1 MCEPRS
7 RRGERSDRR
16 WGRPTLKGLIMA
28 DGMFR
33 LAIIGAGGI
42 AGAHAGAVKA
52 SPDRLT
58 ISAVVD
64 LNAESADKLAKD
76 FSAKTFASAAELF
89 AANKAQRII
98 DGVVI
103 CTPPSARIP
112 LVELALKHGVPV
124 LSEKPL
130 AHTLADAKKLASLSR
145 KFKKT
150 PAFVGFC
157 HRFVP
162 AVHDILRMTR
172 EGKIGSGVRWE
183 NAFACDLPGHETKW
197 FSEPKKSGGGA
208 YLDMGSHSIDLFH
221 FMCGPSKTLGAVF
234 TNKWKGRTETAGT
247 VLVKSVKAS
256 KSSPMKPG
264 VAGSIY
270 AGWAETCRFTLA
282 LVGDKGMFFYD
293 YEKPSELV
301 FKDLGG
307 KAEVIPCEPHDV
319 RFSRQLV
326 AFADAVQSKAKTPL
340 ATFDDGVAA
349 AASFDAAMKLAKK

>member
-1 MCEPRS
+1 
-7 RRGERSDRR
+7 
-16 WGRPTLKGLIMA
+16 MA
-28 DGMFR
+28 DGIFR

-42 AGAHAGAVKA
+42 AGAHAGAIKA
-52 SPDRLT
+52 SPERLAL
-58 ISAVVD
+58 SAVVD
-64 LNAESADKLAKD
+64 LNADAAAKLAQD
-76 FSAKTFASAAELF
+76 VNAKTFASAAELF
-89 AANKAQRII
+89 KANKAERFI
-98 DGVVI
+98 DGVII

-145 KFKKT
+145 KYKKT
-150 PAFVGFC
+150 PAFVGYC

-162 AVHDILRMTR
+162 AVHDMLRHTAG
-172 EGKIGSGVRWE
+172 GKIGTPVRWE

-221 FMCGPSKTLGAVF
+221 FMAGPSKTLGAVF

-256 KSSPMKPG
+256 KASGIKPG

-307 KAEVIPCEPHDV
+307 KAEVIPCEAHDV
-319 RFSRQLV
+319 RFNKQLV
-326 AFADAVQSKAKTPL
+326 AFADAVQKKAKTHL
-340 ATFDDGVAA
+340 ASFDDGVVAA
-349 AASFDAAMKLAKK
+349 AAFDVAMKLSKKK